1 MTMASEQTNLV
12 MSLPLIDKFR
22 WMSPEFLKSVTS
34 NPAESRPTKESDCYS
49 LGMAIYEVLS
59 GQVPFF
65 SYDSAEVAEI
75 VLRGERPKRPQ
86 GNGGKHFTDEIW
98 ELLDCCWKEHPGSRL
113 NAKDVYIRLEETP
126 SLSWT
131 LDTDGDADTDSD
143 DGLVFV
149 GRSSGSFSP
158 STSCSFL
165 TVLGP

>member
-1 MTMASEQTNLV
+1 M
-12 MSLPLIDKFR
+12 
-22 WMSPEFLKSVTS
+22 S

-59 GQVPFF
+59 GQVPFS
-65 SYDSAEVAEI
+65 SYDSAEIAEV

-98 ELLDCCWKEHPGSRL
+98 EVLECCWKEHPGSRL
-113 NAKDVYIRLEETP
+113 NAKSLYIRLGENP
-126 SLSWT
+126 SLLWT
-131 LDTDGDADTDSD
+131 PDPDGDGDTDSD
-143 DGLVFV
+143 NWSVFAES
-149 GRSSGSFSP
+149 GSGSFSP